1 MIGYFAAFS
10 AVLSLIYACLAGNTS
25 TLTAALLS
33 EPVEAVNIAVY
44 LTGGL
49 CFWSGLMKI
58 AEKSGV
64 TEFIAKILK
73 APLKLIFSDVQ
84 PESRAFR
91 YICMNISANMLGLGN
106 AATPLG
112 IEAMKALDES
122 APETEV
128 SDDQI
133 LFAVTNTASLTI
145 IPSTMASLRLKYGA
159 QEPFD
164 VMPAVILTSLSALTV
179 SIITAKTGCIIRRIR
194 RKGK

>member
-10 AVLSLIYACLAGNTS
+10 AAFSLIYACCAGNTS
-25 TLTAALLS
+25 PLAASLLS

-49 CFWSGLMKI
+49 CFWSGLMKV

-73 APLKLIFSDVQ
+73 APLSLIFSDVQ
-84 PESRAFR
+84 PESKAFR

-159 QEPFD
+159 AEPFD

-179 SIITAKTGCIIRRIR
+179 SLITAKTGCIIRGIR
-194 RKGK
+194 RKDK